1 MNKNNFSAFYKT
13 ALCCLVAAVFSSCK
27 KDDSLDV
34 IPRDRL
40 SDATVWTDASTAD
53 VFLNDIYGKL
63 PDGNNWYD
71 PTENWSDNS
80 VCGYSWPESRN
91 VIQQASYN
99 PSTTIF
105 IVDYGRLP
113 FDWRLLYSN
122 VRKCNL
128 FIESVTASPQLADS
142 YKKLRIAEARVIRA
156 YFYHWLWMF
165 YGGVPLVT
173 KVLNST
179 EQGDAIFIE
188 RSTSDEILTF
198 ITTECAAAAVELPKV
213 AAQSGRITQG
223 AALTLK
229 GWCELFGGKFA
240 ASATTNKQ
248 IIDQLGGTT
257 YTLFPD
263 YGNFFMPENN
273 VNKEGIFFRQYLPRV
288 WGGRADSYYGPT
300 FTKGGA
306 ETSWGA
312 IGPTQEIVDDYFMA
326 NGKAINEP
334 GSGYDPQH
342 PYLNREKRFY
352 QSIVYDAT
360 WWYNDTIYTRQGI
373 SSKNQIDLADRD
385 DATNTGYY
393 LRKRLNDKITLG
405 ADNWSFPGT
414 SAQNYYYFRYAEV
427 LLNYAEAQN
436 EAVGPDASVYSA
448 INAIRTRA
456 NLPDLTPG
464 LSQTAMRD
472 AIRHERRIEL
482 AFEDKRYWDLIRW
495 RTAHIVLN
503 TPVHGIAITGT
514 QGNFVY
520 TPVNIAGGTKKFN
533 NPKNYLLPI
542 PQYAID
548 QNPKLQGHQN
558 PGY

>member
-1 MNKNNFSAFYKT
+1 MNKNNLSACYKT
-13 ALCCLVAAVFSSCK
+13 ALWLLVAAVFSSCM

-34 IPRDRL
+34 SPRDRL

-71 PTENWSDNS
+71 PTENWTDNS
-80 VCGYSWPESRN
+80 VCGYNWPESRN

-99 PSTTIF
+99 SATTIF

-113 FDWRLLYSN
+113 FDWRVLYGN
-122 VRKCNL
+122 IRKCNL
-128 FIESVTASPQLADS
+128 FIESVTASQLADS
-142 YKKLRIAEARVIRA
+142 YKKLRIAEVRVLRA

-179 EQGDAIFIE
+179 EQGDAIFIA

-198 ITTECAAAAVELPKV
+198 ITTECAAAAPDLPKI
-213 AAQSGRITQG
+213 AAQGGRVTQG
-223 AALTLK
+223 AALTIK

-240 ASATTNKQ
+240 ASAATNKQ
-248 IIDQLGGTT
+248 IIDQFGGGT

-263 YGNFFMPENN
+263 YGGFFMPENN
-273 VNKEGIFFRQYLPRV
+273 INKEGIFFRQYLPRV
-288 WGGRADSYYGPT
+288 WGGRADSYYGAT
-300 FTKGGA
+300 FTRGGA

-326 NGKAINEP
+326 NGKSINEP
-334 GSGYDPQH
+334 GSGYDAQN
-342 PYLNREKRFY
+342 PYANREKRFY

-405 ADNWSFPGT
+405 ADNWSNPGT

-436 EAVGPDASVYSA
+436 EAVGPDASVYAA
-448 INAIRTRA
+448 IKEIRTRA
-456 NLPDLTPG
+456 NLPDLIPG
-464 LSQTAMRD
+464 LSQSAMRD

-495 RTAHIVLN
+495 KTAHIVLN

-520 TPVNIAGGTKKFN
+520 TPVNIAGGTKKFI

-548 QNPKLQGHQN
+548 QNPKLQGNQN

>member
-1 MNKNNFSAFYKT
+1 MNKNNLSACYKF
-13 ALCCLVAAVFSSCK
+13 ALCCLVAALFSSCK

-34 IPRDRL
+34 VPRDRL

-71 PTENWSDNS
+71 PTENWTDNS
-80 VCGYSWPESRN
+80 VCGYNWPESRN
-91 VIQQASYN
+91 VIQQASYT
-99 PSTTIF
+99 PSTAVF
-105 IVDYGRLP
+105 SGAYGRLP
-113 FDWRLLYSN
+113 FDWALLYSYI
-122 VRKCNL
+122 RKCNL
-128 FIESVTASPQLADS
+128 FIESVTASQLPDT
-142 YKKLRIAEARVIRA
+142 YKKLRIAEARFLRS
-156 YFYHWLWMF
+156 YFYHWLWMI

-173 KVLNST
+173 QVLSST
-179 EQGDAIFIE
+179 EQGDAIFIA
-188 RSTSDEILTF
+188 RSTFEEILNF
-198 ITTECAAAAVELPKV
+198 ITTECAAVAPDLPKV
-213 AAQSGRITQG
+213 SAQTGRVTQG

-240 ASATTNKQ
+240 ASAATNKQ
-248 IIDQLGGTT
+248 IIDELGGTT
-257 YTLFPD
+257 YTLFSD
-263 YGNFFMPENN
+263 YGPLFMPENN
-273 VNKEGIFFRQYLPRV
+273 NNKEGILYRQYLPRV

-312 IGPTQEIVDDYFMA
+312 IGPTQELVDDYFMA
-326 NGKAINEP
+326 NGKSISEP
-334 GSGYDPQH
+334 GSGYDPQN

-373 SSKNQIDLADRD
+373 GSKNQIDLADRD

-405 ADNWSFPGT
+405 ADNWNNPGT

-436 EAVGPDASVYSA
+436 EAVGPDASVYTA

-456 NLPDLTPG
+456 ALPNLTAG
-464 LSQTAMRD
+464 LSQAAMRD

-533 NPKNYLLPI
+533 NPKNYLFPI

>member
-1 MNKNNFSAFYKT
+1 MNKNIFFACVLLVSLFS
-13 ALCCLVAAVFSSCK
+13 CQ

-40 SDATVWTDASTAD
+40 SDATVWTDQNTAD

-71 PTENWSDNS
+71 SPENWSDNS
-80 VCGYSWPESRN
+80 VCGYNWTESRN
-91 VIQQASYN
+91 VIQQASYT
-99 PSTTIF
+99 PSTVIF
-105 IVDYGRLP
+105 SGNYGRIP
-113 FDWRLLYSN
+113 YDWKLLYGYI
-122 VRKCNL
+122 RKCNL
-128 FIESVTASPQLADS
+128 FIENVTASEFDES
-142 YKKLRIAEARVIRA
+142 YKKLRIAEVRFLRS
-156 YFYHWLWMF
+156 YFYHILWMT
-165 YGGVPLVT
+165 YGGVPLV
-173 KVLNST
+173 KQVLNSS

-188 RSTSDEILTF
+188 RSTSDETLAF
-198 ITTECAAAAVELPKV
+198 ITEECAASAQDLPKV
-213 AAQSGRITQG
+213 PAQRGRISQG

-229 GWCELFGGKFA
+229 GWCELFGGKFS
-240 ASATTNKQ
+240 ASAATNKK
-248 IIDQLGGTT
+248 IIDELGGST
-257 YTLFPD
+257 YSLFPD
-263 YGNFFMPENN
+263 YGPLFMPENN
-273 VNKEGIFFRQYLPRV
+273 TNREGILFRQYLPRV

-306 ETSWGA
+306 ETSWGGV
-312 IGPTQEIVDDYFMA
+312 GPTQEMVDAYFMA

-334 GSGYDPQH
+334 GSGYDPQN
-342 PYLNREKRFY
+342 PYANREKRFY

-373 SSKNQIDLADRD
+373 GSKNQIDLADRD

-405 ADNWSFPGT
+405 ADNWNNPGT

-436 EAVGPDASVYSA
+436 EAAGPDATVYAA
-448 INAIRTRA
+448 IDDIRKRA
-456 NLPDLTPG
+456 NLPGLTAG
-464 LSQTAMRD
+464 LSQAEMRD
-472 AIRHERRIEL
+472 AIRHERRVEL

-495 RTAHIVLN
+495 KTAHIVLN
-503 TPVHGIAITGT
+503 QPVHGIAITGT
-514 QGNFVY
+514 PGAFVY
-520 TPVNIAGGTKKFN
+520 TPVLIPGGTKKFFES
-533 NPKNYLLPI
+533 KNYLFPI

>member
-1 MNKNNFSAFYKT
+1 MSNIISSIITKISIFCIP
-13 ALCCLVAAVFSSCK
+13 ALLITSCM
-27 KDDSLDV
+27 KDSSLDV
-34 IPRDRL
+34 TPRDRL

-71 PTENWSDNS
+71 PTENWTDNS

-91 VIQQASYN
+91 VVQQASYSPVIN
-99 PSTTIF
+99 VFSGN
-105 IVDYGRLP
+105 YGRLP
-113 FDWRLLYSN
+113 YDWRVLYGYI
-122 VRKCNL
+122 RKCNL
-128 FIESVTASPQLADS
+128 FMEKVTESNLPDT
-142 YKKLRIAEARVIRA
+142 YKKLRIAEVRFIRS
-156 YFYHWLWMF
+156 YFYHWLWMI

-173 KVLNST
+173 SVLNST
-179 EQGDAIFIE
+179 EQGDAIFME
-188 RSTSDEILTF
+188 RSTYEETLAF
-198 ITTECAAAAVELPKV
+198 ITSECATAAIDLP
-213 AAQSGRITQG
+213 ATPAQTGRISLG

-229 GWCELFGGKFA
+229 GWCELFGGRFSEA
-240 ASATTNKQ
+240 AATNKK
-248 IIDQLGGTT
+248 IIDELGGTI

-263 YGNFFMPENN
+263 YGNLFMPENN
-273 VNKEGIFFRQYLPRV
+273 NNKEGIFYRQYLPRV

-312 IGPTQEIVDDYFMA
+312 IGPTQELVDDYFMA
-326 NGKAINEP
+326 NGKGINEP
-334 GSGYDPQH
+334 GSGYDPQN

-352 QSIVYDAT
+352 QSIVYDGT
-360 WWYNDTIYTRQGI
+360 WWYNDTIYTRRGFG
-373 SSKNQIDLADRD
+373 SKNEIDLADRD

-405 ADNWSFPGT
+405 ADNWNNPGT

-436 EAVGPDASVYSA
+436 EAIGPDGTVYAA
-448 INAIRTRA
+448 INAIRDRA
-456 NLPDLTPG
+456 ELPDLTPG
-464 LSQTAMRD
+464 LSQSEMRD
-472 AIRHERRIEL
+472 AIRKERRIEL

-495 RTAHIVLN
+495 KTAHIVLN
-503 TPVHGIAITGT
+503 TPVHGISITGT
-514 QGNFVY
+514 PGSFVY
-520 TPVNIAGGTKKFN
+520 SPISIAGGTKKFN
-533 NPKNYLLPI
+533 NPKNYLFPI

-548 QNPKLQGHQN
+548 QNPKLQGNQN

>member
-1 MNKNNFSAFYKT
+1 MNKNNLSACCKI

-40 SDATVWTDASTAD
+40 SDATVWTDQNTAD

-71 PTENWSDNS
+71 PTENWTDNS
-80 VCGYSWPESRN
+80 VCGYNWPDSRN
-91 VIQQASYN
+91 VIQQASYS
-99 PSTTIF
+99 PSVLVFRT
-105 IVDYGRLP
+105 DYGYLP
-113 FDWRLLYSN
+113 YDWKLYYSYI
-122 VRKCNL
+122 RKCNV
-128 FIESVTASPQLADS
+128 FIENVTASALPDT
-142 YKKLRIAEARVIRA
+142 YKKLRIAEARFIRS
-156 YFYHWLWMF
+156 YFYHWLWMI

-173 KVLNST
+173 SVLNST
-179 EQGDAIFIE
+179 EQGEAIFIG
-188 RSTSDEILTF
+188 RSTFEETLAF
-198 ITTECAAAAVELPKV
+198 ITSECAAVAPDLPKV
-213 AAQSGRITQG
+213 PAQTGRVTQG

-229 GWCELFGGKFA
+229 GWCELFAGKFSDA
-240 ASATTNKQ
+240 AATNKL

-273 VNKEGIFFRQYLPRV
+273 TNKEGIFYRQYLPRV

-312 IGPTQEIVDDYFMA
+312 IGPTQELIDDYFMA
-326 NGKAINEP
+326 NGKSINDP
-334 GSGYDPQH
+334 GSGYDPQN
-342 PYLNREKRFY
+342 PYANREKRFY

-360 WWYNDTIYTRQGI
+360 WWYNDTIYTRQGRG
-373 SSKNQIDLADRD
+373 SKNQIDLADRD

-393 LRKRLNDKITLG
+393 IRKRLNDKITLG
-405 ADNWSFPGT
+405 ADNWTNPGT

-436 EAVGPDASVYSA
+436 EAVGPDASVYTA
-448 INAIRTRA
+448 INAIRTRS
-456 NLPDLTPG
+456 NLPGLTAG
-464 LSQTAMRD
+464 LNQADMRT

-495 RTAHIVLN
+495 KIAHIVLN
-503 TPVHGIAITGT
+503 TPVHGIAITGVPGSFT
-514 QGNFVY
+514 F

-533 NPKNYLLPI
+533 NPKNYLFPI